1 MKKLKISLALAALAG
16 AVGISYALFTLRGM
30 PEAFDWEDEDDE

>member
-1 MKKLKISLALAALAG
+1 MKKLKVSLAMAVLAS

-30 PEAFDWEDEDDE
+30 PETFDWEDEEDE

>member
-1 MKKLKISLALAALAG
+1 MKRLKISLALAVLAS

-30 PEAFDWEDEDDE
+30 PDAFDWEDEDDE

>member
-1 MKKLKISLALAALAG
+1 MKKLKISLALAVLAS

-30 PEAFDWEDEDDE
+30 PETFDWEDEDDE

>member
-1 MKKLKISLALAALAG
+1 MKKLKISLALAVLAS

-30 PEAFDWEDEDDE
+30 PDAFDWEDEDDE

>member
-1 MKKLKISLALAALAG
+1 MKKLKISLALAVLAS
-16 AVGISYALFTLRGM
+16 AVGVSYALFTIKSM

>member
-1 MKKLKISLALAALAG
+1 MKKLKVSLAMAVLAS

-30 PEAFDWEDEDDE
+30 PETFDWEDEDDE